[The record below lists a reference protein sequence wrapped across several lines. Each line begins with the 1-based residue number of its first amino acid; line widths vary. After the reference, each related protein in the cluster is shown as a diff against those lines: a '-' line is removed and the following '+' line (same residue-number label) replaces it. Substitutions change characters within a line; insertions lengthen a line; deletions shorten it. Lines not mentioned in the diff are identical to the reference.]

1 MQIFHYLATYVLV
14 YVEYM
19 ALLQLEKQRHYFSH
33 CRSLPCAYLNNIF
46 VRDGRYIF
54 LIIYSYIL
62 FIMVLMYQINRT
74 SFYVYIYCI
83 SFQKSSLQKIMRS
96 TSLQLSII
104 TILYYFFP
112 LVIIFLSL
120 YCYNSKRDNFITI
133 HNTIICGII

>member
-54 LIIYSYIL
+54 LIIYIL

-120 YCYNSKRDNFITI
+120 YCYNSKRDNIITI